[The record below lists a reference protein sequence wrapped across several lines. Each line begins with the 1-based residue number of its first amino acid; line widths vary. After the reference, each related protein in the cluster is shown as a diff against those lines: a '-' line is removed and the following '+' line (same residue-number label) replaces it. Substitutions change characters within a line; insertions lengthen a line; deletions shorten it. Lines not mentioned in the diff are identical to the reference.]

1 MSREFH
7 EMLDLAVNLEK
18 EGAEFYEKLSLLAK
32 NKTTRDIFRSFASD
46 ELKHIKTFTELK
58 ESEQSGKEVPYDSS
72 LKELVDEISHEEVL
86 PLVNEG
92 DIENIHPLT
101 AIKLGI
107 KTEKNTVKFYKHIL
121 KRIKTEE
128 GKRTLEELI
137 KEEKRHA
144 ANLTEMHKN
153 KTFDF

>member
-1 MSREFH
+1 MSHEFQNL
-7 EMLDLAVNLEK
+7 LDLAVNLEK
-18 EGAEFYEKLSLLAK
+18 EGAEFYEKLSHLAK
-32 NKTTRDIFRSFASD
+32 NKTTRDIFKSFASD
-46 ELKHIKTFTELK
+46 ELNHVKTFTELK
-58 ESEQSGKEVPYDSS
+58 KSEKTGKDVPYDD
-72 LKELVDEISHEEVL
+72 ELTDLIDGISHEEVL
-86 PLVNEG
+86 PLVHEG

-121 KRIKTEE
+121 KRMKTEE
-128 GKRTLEELI
+128 GKKALEELI

-153 KTFDF
+153 KSFDF